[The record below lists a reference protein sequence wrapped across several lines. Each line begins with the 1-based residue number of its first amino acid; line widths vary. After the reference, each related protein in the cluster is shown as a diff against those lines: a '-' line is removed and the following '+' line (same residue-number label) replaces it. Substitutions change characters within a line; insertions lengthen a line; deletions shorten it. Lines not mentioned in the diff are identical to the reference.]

1 MSAPGGS
8 ASLKAMTALELARLQ
23 FGIVTLFHF
32 IFVPLS
38 IGLAFVVAALQTA
51 HHRTGKDV
59 YARMTRFWGKLMLI
73 SFAVGVVTGIVQEF
87 QFGMNWSDYSRYVGD
102 IFGAPLAME
111 GLAAF
116 FLEST
121 FIGLWIFGRG
131 RLSPRVHLATIWLTA
146 IGSAMSAYFILAAN
160 SWMQH
165 PVGYELSASGRA
177 EMTSIW
183 AVLTNS
189 TALYAFGHTITAA
202 LATAGMVIL
211 GVSAY
216 HLMRGNDVDAHR
228 RTATLAVAV
237 VFAGALSTATI
248 GHFQAQLM
256 TDQQPM
262 KMAAA
267 EALYESQDGAPFS
280 LFAVAPF
287 EATPERLTLNIEVPK
302 GLSMLATNTPDGRVE
317 GIDDLQAD
325 YVARYGPG
333 DYRPVI
339 GVTYWSFRLMVG
351 MGMLMILLSAI
362 GLLLARRGTLTSS
375 RRYLKVA
382 LWAIPVPFV
391 ANAMGWIFTEMG
403 RQPWVVQG
411 LLRTDDASSPS
422 VSAAYVATTLIG
434 FTLLYTAL
442 AVTAGWLAVREMRA
456 GTEPARP
463 DDADAGPGNE
473 PTFAY

>member
-1 MSAPGGS
+1 
-8 ASLKAMTALELARLQ
+8 MTALELARLQ

-38 IGLAFVVAALQTA
+38 IGLAFFVAVLQTA

-59 YARMTRFWGKLMLI
+59 YGRMTRFWGKLMLI

-146 IGSAMSAYFILAAN
+146 IGTALSAYFILAAN

-165 PVGYELSASGRA
+165 PVGYEISPSGRA

-189 TALYAFGHTITAA
+189 TALYAFAHTILAA

-216 HLMRGNDVDAHR
+216 HLARGNDVDAHR
-228 RTATLAVAV
+228 RTATLAAAV
-237 VFAGALSTATI
+237 VFAGALLTATV

-256 TDQQPM
+256 TEQQPM

-267 EALYESQDGAPFS
+267 EALYDSRSGAPFS

-302 GLSMLATNTPDGRVE
+302 GLSMLATNGPNGFVE
-317 GIDDLQAD
+317 GINDLQAD
-325 YVARYGPG
+325 YTAKYGPG

-351 MGMLMILLSAI
+351 TGMLMILIGAV
-362 GLLLARRGTLTSS
+362 GLLLVRRGTLTTSP
-375 RRYLKVA
+375 RFLKLA
-382 LWAIPVPFV
+382 LWAIPVPFIG
-391 ANAMGWIFTEMG
+391 NATGWIFTEMG
-403 RQPWVVQG
+403 RQPWAVQG
-411 LLRTDDASSPS
+411 LLRTNDAASPS
-422 VSAAYVATTLIG
+422 VSSAQVATTLIG
-434 FTLLYTAL
+434 FTLLYSAL
-442 AVTAGWLAVREMRA
+442 AVIAGWLAVREMRA

-463 DDADAGPGNE
+463 DGADSGPGSE